1 MLQTTILA
9 FLAGALG
16 ANATPHF
23 VKGITKEHYPTAFGS
38 SPLINLIGGWI
49 LYVITALLVIR
60 ADMTSHPAPAFVAAS
75 LGVLLMGVFH
85 AHVGAFGRKVPDADG
100 SGDVIGL

>member
-1 MLQTTILA
+1 MLQTTVLA

-23 VKGITKEHYPTAFGS
+23 VKGITGERFPTVFGS
-38 SPLINLIGGWI
+38 APLINLIGGWI
-49 LYVITALLVIR
+49 LYVVTALLVVQ
-60 ADMTSHPAPAFVAAS
+60 ADVTAHPAPSFVAAS

-85 AHVGAFGRKVPDADG
+85 AHVGAFGKKVTETEG
-100 SGDVIGL
+100 SAGAVGP